1 MEEKMMNEKKPNK
14 IIDVTFILSTLLCFG
29 PMIYGLIMW
38 KKLPEQMPIHFNA
51 DGNVDSWGGRW
62 MNVILF
68 PLLMILGNA
77 IVHLSFNIKAR
88 KMGENVNSKLPYV
101 FKWFMPVLCY
111 AISFIVYSYSF
122 GKEIDPIK
130 IVTTICS
137 ILFIIIGNYFPKLE
151 KWMLNIPVKDE
162 NLTWVKRTLGWAF
175 MIAGLVSLIFSFTP
189 AGIWVFLS
197 AAGIVVV
204 VLFYCASKAE
214 Q

>member
-1 MEEKMMNEKKPNK
+1 MNEKKPNK

-88 KMGENVNSKLPYV
+88 KMGENVNSKLPNV

-111 AISFIVYSYSF
+111 TISFIVYSYSF
-122 GKEIDPIK
+122 GLEIEPTK
-130 IVTTICS
+130 IITTVCS

-175 MIAGLVSLIFSFTP
+175 MIAGIVSLIFSFTP
-189 AGIWVFLS
+189 AGIWVFL
-197 AAGIVVV
+197 AATGVVVV

>member
-1 MEEKMMNEKKPNK
+1 MMNEKKPNK

-88 KMGENVNSKLPYV
+88 KMGENVNSKLPNV

-122 GKEIDPIK
+122 GLEIEPTK
-130 IVTTICS
+130 IITTVCS

-189 AGIWVFLS
+189 VGIWVFL
-197 AAGIVVV
+197 AATGVVVV

>member
-1 MEEKMMNEKKPNK
+1 MNEKKPNK

-88 KMGENVNSKLPYV
+88 KMGENVNSKLLYV

-122 GKEIDPIK
+122 GKEFDPTK
-130 IVTTICS
+130 IVTPVCS

-189 AGIWVFLS
+189 AGIWVFL
-197 AAGIVVV
+197 AATGVVV
-204 VLFYCASKAE
+204 VLLFYCASKAE

>member
-1 MEEKMMNEKKPNK
+1 MNEKKPNK

-122 GKEIDPIK
+122 GKEIDSTK
-130 IVTTICS
+130 IITTICS

-189 AGIWVFLS
+189 AGIWVFL
-197 AAGIVVV
+197 AATGVVVV

>member
-1 MEEKMMNEKKPNK
+1 MR
-14 IIDVTFILSTLLCFG
+14 IDG
-29 PMIYGLIMW
+29 Y
-38 KKLPEQMPIHFNA
+38 
-51 DGNVDSWGGRW
+51 DSWGGRW

-88 KMGENVNSKLPYV
+88 KMGENVNSKLLYV

-122 GKEIDPIK
+122 GKEIDPTK

-175 MIAGLVSLIFSFTP
+175 MIAGLISLIFSFTP
-189 AGIWVFLS
+189 AGIWVFL
-197 AAGIVVV
+197 AATGVVV
-204 VLFYCASKAE
+204 VLLFYCASKAE

>member
-1 MEEKMMNEKKPNK
+1 MNEKKPNK

-38 KKLPEQMPIHFNA
+38 KKLPEQIPIHFSA
-51 DGNVDSWGGRW
+51 DGNVDTLGGRW
-62 MNVILF
+62 MPVILF

-111 AISFIVYSYSF
+111 AISFIVYSYSL
-122 GKEIDPIK
+122 GKEIDPTT

-151 KWMLNIPVKDE
+151 KWMLNIPIKDE
-162 NLTWVKRTLGWAF
+162 NLTWVKRTLGRVF

-189 AGIWVFLS
+189 AGIWVFLG
-197 AAGIVVV
+197 ATGVVV
-204 VLFYCASKAE
+204 VVVFYCASKAE

>member
-1 MEEKMMNEKKPNK
+1 MNEKKPNK

-68 PLLMILGNA
+68 PLLLILGNA

-101 FKWFMPVLCY
+101 FKWIMPVLCY

-122 GKEIDPIK
+122 GKEIDSTK
-130 IVTTICS
+130 IITTICS

>member
-1 MEEKMMNEKKPNK
+1 MNEKKPNK

-68 PLLMILGNA
+68 TLLMILGNA

-111 AISFIVYSYSF
+111 AISFIVYSYSL
-122 GKEIDPIK
+122 GKEIYPTK

-189 AGIWVFLS
+189 AGIWVFL
-197 AAGIVVV
+197 AATGVVV
-204 VLFYCASKAE
+204 VVVFYCASKAE

>member
-1 MEEKMMNEKKPNK
+1 MMNEKKPNK

-88 KMGENVNSKLPYV
+88 KMGENVNSKLLYV

-122 GKEIDPIK
+122 GAEIDSTK
-130 IVTTICS
+130 IITTICS

-189 AGIWVFLS
+189 AGIWVFLG
-197 AAGIVVV
+197 ATGVVV
-204 VLFYCASKAE
+204 VVVFYCASKGE

>member
-1 MEEKMMNEKKPNK
+1 MNEKKPNK

-88 KMGENVNSKLPYV
+88 IMGENVNSKLPFV

-122 GKEIDPIK
+122 GAEIDPTK

>member
-1 MEEKMMNEKKPNK
+1 MMNEKKPNK

-77 IVHLSFNIKAR
+77 FVHLSFNIKAR

-101 FKWFMPVLCY
+101 FKWFMPLLCY

-122 GKEIDPIK
+122 GLEIETTK
-130 IVTTICS
+130 IITTVCS

-151 KWMLNIPVKDE
+151 KWMLNITVKDE

-197 AAGIVVV
+197 TAGIVVV

>member
-1 MEEKMMNEKKPNK
+1 MNEKKPNK

-62 MNVILF
+62 INVILF

-77 IVHLSFNIKAR
+77 IVHLSFNIKAS
-88 KMGENVNSKLPYV
+88 KMGENVNSKLLYV

-122 GKEIDPIK
+122 GKEIDPTK
-130 IVTTICS
+130 IVNTICS

-189 AGIWVFLS
+189 AGIWVFL
-197 AAGIVVV
+197 AATGVVV
-204 VLFYCASKAE
+204 VVVFYCASKAE

>member
-1 MEEKMMNEKKPNK
+1 MKEMKPNK

-38 KKLPEQMPIHFNA
+38 KKLPEQMPIHFSA
-51 DGNVDSWGGRW
+51 DGNVDIWGGRW

-88 KMGENVNSKLPYV
+88 KMGENINSKLPYV

-111 AISFIVYSYSF
+111 AISFIVYSYSL
-122 GKEIDPIK
+122 GKEIDPTT
-130 IVTTICS
+130 IVTIICS

-175 MIAGLVSLIFSFTP
+175 MIAGLVSLIFSFTL
-189 AGIWVFLS
+189 AGIWVFLG
-197 AAGIVVV
+197 ATGVVV
-204 VLFYCASKAE
+204 VVVFYCASKAE

>member
-1 MEEKMMNEKKPNK
+1 
-14 IIDVTFILSTLLCFG
+14 
-29 PMIYGLIMW
+29 
-38 KKLPEQMPIHFNA
+38 
-51 DGNVDSWGGRW
+51 
-62 MNVILF
+62 
-68 PLLMILGNA
+68 
-77 IVHLSFNIKAR
+77 
-88 KMGENVNSKLPYV
+88 
-101 FKWFMPVLCY
+101 MPVLCY

-122 GKEIDPIK
+122 GKEIDSTK
-130 IVTTICS
+130 IITTICS

>member
-1 MEEKMMNEKKPNK
+1 MNEKKPNK

-88 KMGENVNSKLPYV
+88 KMGENVNSKLPNV

-122 GKEIDPIK
+122 GKEIDSTK

-175 MIAGLVSLIFSFTP
+175 MIAGLISLIFSFTP
-189 AGIWVFLS
+189 AGIWVFL
-197 AAGIVVV
+197 AATGVVVV

>member
-1 MEEKMMNEKKPNK
+1 MNEKKQSK

-38 KKLPEQMPIHFNA
+38 EKLPEQMPIHFNA
-51 DGNVDSWGGRW
+51 AGNVDRWGGRW
-62 MNVILF
+62 VNVILF
-68 PLLMILGNA
+68 PLLMVLGNA
-77 IVHLSFNIKAR
+77 VVHLSFNIKAR
-88 KMGENVNSKLPYV
+88 KMGENVNSKLPGV
-101 FKWFMPVLCY
+101 FKWFMPLLCY

-122 GKEIDPIK
+122 GSEIEPTK
-130 IVTTICS
+130 IITTVCS

-151 KWMLNIPVKDE
+151 KWMLNIPVKDK

-197 AAGIVVV
+197 TAGIVVV

>member
-1 MEEKMMNEKKPNK
+1 MMKEKKPNK

-38 KKLPEQMPIHFNA
+38 KKLPEQMPIHFSA
-51 DGNVDSWGGRW
+51 DGNVDICGGRW
-62 MNVILF
+62 MPVILF

-111 AISFIVYSYSF
+111 AISFIVYSYSL
-122 GKEIDPIK
+122 GKKIDPTT

-162 NLTWVKRTLGWAF
+162 NLTWVKRTLGWGF

-189 AGIWVFLS
+189 AGIWVFLG
-197 AAGIVVV
+197 ATGVVV
-204 VLFYCASKAE
+204 VVVFYCASKAE

>member
-1 MEEKMMNEKKPNK
+1 MNEKKANK
-14 IIDVTFILSTLLCFG
+14 IIDETFILSTLLCFG
-29 PMIYGLIMW
+29 PMIYGLILW
-38 KKLPEQMPIHFNA
+38 EKLPEQIPIHFSA
-51 DGNVDSWGGRW
+51 DGNVDIWGGRW

-88 KMGENVNSKLPYV
+88 KMGENINSKLPYV

-111 AISFIVYSYSF
+111 AISFIVYSYSL
-122 GKEIDPIK
+122 GKEIDPTT

-151 KWMLNIPVKDE
+151 KWMLNILVKDE
-162 NLTWVKRTLGWAF
+162 NLTWVKRTLGWVF

-189 AGIWVFLS
+189 AGIWVFLG
-197 AAGIVVV
+197 ATGVVV
-204 VLFYCASKAE
+204 VVVFYCASKAE

>member
-1 MEEKMMNEKKPNK
+1 MMNEKKPSK

-122 GKEIDPIK
+122 GAEIDPTK

>member
-1 MEEKMMNEKKPNK
+1 MMNEKKPNK

-88 KMGENVNSKLPYV
+88 KMGENVNSKLPNV

-111 AISFIVYSYSF
+111 TISFIVYSYSF
-122 GKEIDPIK
+122 GKKIDPTK

-204 VLFYCASKAE
+204 VCFYCASKAE

>member
-1 MEEKMMNEKKPNK
+1 MMNEKNPNK

-29 PMIYGLIMW
+29 PMIFGLIIW

-122 GKEIDPIK
+122 GAEIDPTK
-130 IVTTICS
+130 IVTTTCS

-189 AGIWVFLS
+189 AGIWVFL
-197 AAGIVVV
+197 AATGVVVV

>member
-1 MEEKMMNEKKPNK
+1 MNGKKQSK

-29 PMIYGLIMW
+29 PMIFGLIMW

-88 KMGENVNSKLPYV
+88 IMGENVNSKLPFV

-122 GKEIDPIK
+122 GAEIDPTK

>member
-1 MEEKMMNEKKPNK
+1 MMNEKKPNK

-38 KKLPEQMPIHFNA
+38 KKLPEQMPIHFSA
-51 DGNVDSWGGRW
+51 DGNVDTLGGRW
-62 MNVILF
+62 MPVILF

-111 AISFIVYSYSF
+111 AISFIVYSYSL
-122 GKEIDPIK
+122 GKEIDPTT

-151 KWMLNIPVKDE
+151 KWMLNILVKDE
-162 NLTWVKRTLGWAF
+162 NLTWVKRTLGWVF

-189 AGIWVFLS
+189 AGIWVFLG
-197 AAGIVVV
+197 ATGVVV
-204 VLFYCASKAE
+204 VVVFYCASRAE

>member
-1 MEEKMMNEKKPNK
+1 MNEKKPNK

-38 KKLPEQMPIHFNA
+38 KKLPEQIPIHFSA
-51 DGNVDSWGGRW
+51 DGNVDTLGGRW
-62 MNVILF
+62 MPVILF

-111 AISFIVYSYSF
+111 AISFIVYSYSL
-122 GKEIDPIK
+122 GKEIDPTT

-162 NLTWVKRTLGWAF
+162 NLTWVKRTLGRFF

-189 AGIWVFLS
+189 AGIWVFLG
-197 AAGIVVV
+197 ATGVVAVVV
-204 VLFYCASKAE
+204 FYCASKTE

>member
-1 MEEKMMNEKKPNK
+1 MKEKKPNK

-29 PMIYGLIMW
+29 PMIYGLILW
-38 KKLPEQMPIHFNA
+38 KKLPEQMPIHFSA
-51 DGNVDSWGGRW
+51 DGNAGIWGDRW
-62 MNVILF
+62 MPVILF

-111 AISFIVYSYSF
+111 AISFIVYSYSL
-122 GKEIDPIK
+122 GKKIDPTT

-162 NLTWVKRTLGWAF
+162 NLTWVKRTLGWGF

-189 AGIWVFLS
+189 AGIWVFLG
-197 AAGIVVV
+197 ATGVVV
-204 VLFYCASKAE
+204 VVVFYCASKAE